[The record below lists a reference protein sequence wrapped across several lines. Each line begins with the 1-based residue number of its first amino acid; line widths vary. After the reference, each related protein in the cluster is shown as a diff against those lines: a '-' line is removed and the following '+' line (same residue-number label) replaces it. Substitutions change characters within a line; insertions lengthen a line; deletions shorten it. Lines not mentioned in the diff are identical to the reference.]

1 MPRFVLGIGAVVFL
15 LVSGLLSGCSQCGR
29 QAPAPQERQSV
40 PEKAAPDAKQ
50 TGPAHP
56 IRGPV
61 VDKIVEEILVRN
73 QAVQSYTCAWDTTET
88 SRAGGTGPA
97 RELIQHEERNFKRPQ
112 FFRAKVTQEKGPLPG
127 TDGQVYEL
135 IADGMTFWK
144 YVPKPSSAGAK
155 FAAAI
160 RKNVSQ
166 EERAAMIRK
175 SESPRV
181 FRQDIGK
188 LREAGA
194 WEEKLWPATENLL
207 LPFSMCETKTL
218 FLESDN
224 PDTWVFCARPV
235 RELKA
240 DYSLIRVTIA
250 KADGILRER
259 ECTLAKSR
267 GKKVQRVGNLVL
279 NPELADGTFTFTPPE
294 GVEVVDQTGD
304 EIKTPDQGAS

>member
-1 MPRFVLGIGAVVFL
+1 MPRITLGIVAMLCL
-15 LVSGLLSGCSQCGR
+15 LASGLLVGCSQCGR
-29 QAPAPQERQSV
+29 QAPQPQE
-40 PEKAAPDAKQ
+40 PAAAPAAPAPG
-50 TGPAHP
+50 TGAAHP

-61 VDKIVEEILVRN
+61 VDKILEEVLAKN
-73 QAVQSYTCAWDTTET
+73 QAVQGYTCTLDSTET
-88 SRAGGTGPA
+88 ARAGGSGPA
-97 RELIQHEERNFKRPQ
+97 RELIQHEERVFKRPQ
-112 FFRAKVTQEKGPLPG
+112 FFRAKVTQEKGSLPG

-135 IADGMTFWK
+135 VADGTTFWK
-144 YVPKPSSAGAK
+144 HLPKPSSAGAK

-194 WEEKLWPATENLL
+194 WEEKLWPAMEDLL
-207 LPFSMCETKTL
+207 LPFSMCAMKSL

-224 PDTWVFCARPV
+224 PDTWVFCARPIN
-235 RELKA
+235 ELKK

-259 ECTLAKSR
+259 ECILAKGL
-267 GKKVQRVGNLVL
+267 GKKVQRVSNLVL
-279 NPELADGTFTFTPPE
+279 NPELADDTFTFTPP
-294 GVEVVDQTGD
+294 GGAEVVDQTGD
-304 EIKTPDQGAS
+304 EIKTRN